1 MSQLHLSDEILMA
14 FADGELEEPT
24 AAAVARAMADD
35 ATVAK
40 RIMDFQQSRRLS
52 RSAFSMALT
61 PDVTP
66 ELRAAVLAQVKS
78 YEAAGESKAPSD
90 IKPLQNEWFR
100 RKRPFMQMALAASVA
115 AIALALGYFMGWQGR
130 PGPDG
135 LIAQLESPLIRHELN
150 SSASGKDVEL
160 PFGRMR
166 VISTYRLPN
175 GSLCREFRLQSSTES
190 AEAVA
195 CRNGEWNATFAMA
208 SAVNNAEY
216 TPSGGGDPVV
226 AYLQS
231 IGAVQPLV
239 DEAEARALAET
250 AR

>member
-24 AAAVARAMADD
+24 AAAVATAMADD

>member
-24 AAAVARAMADD
+24 AAAVAKAMAED

-40 RIMDFQQSRRLS
+40 RIMDFQQSRRLT
-52 RSAFSMALT
+52 RSAFSTALM
-61 PDVTP
+61 PDVSP

-78 YEAAGESKAPSD
+78 YEAASESKAAPD
-90 IKPLQNEWFR
+90 IKPPQNEWLGR
-100 RKRPFMQMALAASVA
+100 QRPFMQMALAASIA
-115 AIALALGYFMGWQGR
+115 AIALALGYFVGWQGR
-130 PGPDG
+130 PAPDG
-135 LIAQLESPLIRHELN
+135 LIAQLESPLIHHELN
-150 SSASGKDVEL
+150 GSASGKDVEL
-160 PFGRMR
+160 PFGRLR
-166 VISTYRLPN
+166 VISTYRLAN
-175 GSLCREFRLQSSTES
+175 GSLCREFRLQSSTER

-195 CRNGEWNATFAMA
+195 CRNGEWNATFALA

-231 IGAVQPLV
+231 IGAGQPLV
-239 DEAEARALAET
+239 DEAEAKALAET

>member
-24 AAAVARAMADD
+24 AAAVVRAMAED

-40 RIMDFQQSRRLS
+40 RILGFQQSRRLT
-52 RSAFSMALT
+52 RSAYSTALM
-61 PDVTP
+61 PDVPP

-78 YEAAGESKAPSD
+78 YEAASESKAPSD
-90 IKPLQNEWFR
+90 IKPPQNEWLR
-100 RKRPFMQMALAASVA
+100 RKRPFMQMALAASIT
-115 AIALALGYFMGWQGR
+115 AIALALGYFMGWQGK

-135 LIAQLESPLIRHELN
+135 LIAQLDSPLIRQELN
-150 SSASGKDVEL
+150 RSASGKDVEL
-160 PFGRMR
+160 PFGRLR
-166 VISTYRLPN
+166 VISSYRLPN
-175 GSLCREFRLQSSTES
+175 GSLCREFRLQSSTRS

-195 CRNGEWNATFAMA
+195 CRNGEWNATFALA

-216 TPSGGGDPVV
+216 TPSGGGDPVA

-231 IGAVQPLV
+231 IGAGQPLV

-250 AR
+250 VR

>member
-24 AAAVARAMADD
+24 AAAVAKAMADD

-52 RSAFSMALT
+52 RSAFSTALI

-78 YEAAGESKAPSD
+78 YEAASESKAPSD
-90 IKPLQNEWFR
+90 IKPPQNEWLR
-100 RKRPFMQMALAASVA
+100 RKRPFMQMALAASIA

-130 PGPDG
+130 PRPDG
-135 LIAQLESPLIRHELN
+135 LIAQLGSPLIRHELN
-150 SSASGKDVEL
+150 RSASGKDVEL
-160 PFGRMR
+160 PFGRLR

-195 CRNGEWNATFAMA
+195 CRNGEWNATFALA

-231 IGAVQPLV
+231 IGAGQPLV
-239 DEAEARALAET
+239 DEAEARALTET